1 MVMLSNDVK
10 SELLFHIENSL
21 EQEVDSKQLLNQVTE
36 TNEGYELRAYGKTLR
51 FNKDGDLL

>member
-1 MVMLSNDVK
+1 MDNDVK

-36 TNEGYELRAYGKTLR
+36 TSEGYELRAYGKTLL
-51 FNKDGDLL
+51 FNKDGDIL

>member
-1 MVMLSNDVK
+1 MMMSNDVK
-10 SELLFHIENSL
+10 SELLFHIEAEL

-36 TNEGYELRAYGKTLR
+36 TSDGYELRAYGKTLR